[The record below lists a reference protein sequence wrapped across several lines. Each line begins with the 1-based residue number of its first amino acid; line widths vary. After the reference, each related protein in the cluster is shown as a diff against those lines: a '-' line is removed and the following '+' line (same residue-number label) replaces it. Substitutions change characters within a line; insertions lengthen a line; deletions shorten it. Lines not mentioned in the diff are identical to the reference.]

1 MFLWTYACSY
11 ICVCAITQVLRLL
24 DEGLVKR
31 VRGVAYSIN
40 VTPQF
45 SNRMVDGCRGVLN
58 NLLPDVFIFTDH
70 SNTARGAGINAT
82 GRGYGIVLNAETTS
96 GCNISAGH
104 DSHYRSGGKRGDGD
118 NEDDEHDERD
128 VNDARDSS
136 DMPSASASPSSDIEL
151 PEDVG
156 RRAAR
161 VLLEEVRRG
170 GAVDSTHQALMV
182 VFAACGPAE
191 LHRFRLGPLSPSCIR
206 ALREVRRFLGTTFLL
221 QPEKHTNTVIASCI
235 GSGITKTSKRSL

>member
-1 MFLWTYACSY
+1 MYADM
-11 ICVCAITQVLRLL
+11 QVLRLL

-70 SNTARGAGINAT
+70 SNTARGAGINAA

-104 DSHYRSGGKRGDGD
+104 DSHYRAGGKRGNGD
-118 NEDDEHDERD
+118 DDDKDDENQNDEREGD
-128 VNDARDSS
+128 SVQEVPSESTSS
-136 DMPSASASPSSDIEL
+136 DVEL

-221 QPEKHTNTVIASCI
+221 QPEKSTNTVIASCI